1 MANRSGKQGKYS
13 DLYQTLQ
20 VLPMHGA
27 RRTLLV
33 LLMIALVKATTVNTK
48 ELATAME
55 TGVTLEANVR
65 RIERFLAALVL
76 KSDYVA
82 RLLMA
87 LLPFEGRYRLSLDR
101 TNWQFGSK
109 KINVLVLA
117 VVYEGMAIP
126 ILWSFLAGKK
136 GNSNQAERIA
146 LLERFIDL
154 FGTAQIEW
162 LSADREFIGRE
173 WWAYLQ
179 AKGIVFYIRIR
190 HHLHIEREG
199 KKLMHASHLFKR
211 LVVGQ
216 AWLYPKAVIIGGVVV
231 YLTAKKIPTQHDRWE
246 WLIVASNQAAP
257 DAFEQYAQRWQIET
271 MFKALKTNGFNFED
285 THIKHDER
293 LDQLMMVLALTFV
306 WAYKMGIYKHT
317 HLKAITKKAHGRMA
331 HSWFNYGLD
340 MLKQVFRNPDHFVNE
355 VVFVQRLFRNQPPF
369 DQQLFLSGT

>member
-101 TNWQFGSK
+101 TNWKSGSK

-117 VVYEGMAIP
+117 VVYEGMAIS

-154 FGTAQIEW
+154 SGTAQIEW

-173 WWAYLQ
+173 WWAICKLRVLSFTSAFAIICTSS
-179 AKGIVFYIRIR
+179 AKAKSSCTPAICSSVWSSGRLGLSQSG
-190 HHLHIEREG
+190 HHRRGGGLFDG
-199 KKLMHASHLFKR
+199 KK
-211 LVVGQ
+211 
-216 AWLYPKAVIIGGVVV
+216 
-231 YLTAKKIPTQHDRWE
+231 
-246 WLIVASNQAAP
+246 
-257 DAFEQYAQRWQIET
+257 
-271 MFKALKTNGFNFED
+271 D
-285 THIKHDER
+285 THPTR
-293 LDQLMMVLALTFV
+293 PLGV
-306 WAYKMGIYKHT
+306 
-317 HLKAITKKAHGRMA
+317 AHRR
-331 HSWFNYGLD
+331 F
-340 MLKQVFRNPDHFVNE
+340 
-355 VVFVQRLFRNQPPF
+355 QPSSPRC
-369 DQQLFLSGT
+369 L